1 MLQALGSTT
10 KTKIS
15 CAMFGGCCFLIA
27 GAILVSR
34 MERIEFDESYAYCAT
49 VYYSPKTGYRIEYWG
64 QRNDFE
70 KISTGCSRACFKDR
84 KTTNGLSFLEIETQS
99 GYKDQHQAV
108 SAGILEGSLT
118 WRSIYAQ
125 WRNTVEAFCERDEEN
140 RQFCQWL
147 RDIVE
152 TNYLNVMKL
161 ARETHKKDHYHHQI
175 YLFYQQLMGI
185 EVGFKKG
192 VRRARQDYEIPFTD
206 FLLLNSRVDIEDLKI
221 YYNEFLADN
230 DDDRM
235 AVNPRVG
242 KMVLNILLK
251 EEGKK
256 PEVLIGHS
264 SDGDYSSMLKV
275 VKTYRFNYHHSPEA
289 GSRLVTNTD
298 ITFTSY
304 PGSIASSD
312 DFYLAIGKH
321 TRVIVAGITLKH
333 HESPQLLH
341 GIDLEGTV
349 FSAARVMAAN
359 RLSHNGK
366 FWSRIMARDPDLGA
380 KQWLVIDEKR
390 IKYLSL
396 DSTAD
401 LNEVVTSSTTTED
414 GITNVIINEIPQDML
429 TSVDLVRDTSP
440 PSNRN
445 LIWLV
450 DQTWRRLH
458 AEDVTNMF
466 RNGDHGWTL
475 DGTPFFKVIQ
485 ELTGLQPKSLKAS
498 NKLMSL
504 EDIAQFLKLNSYR
517 GDLLI
522 EPITFGNVDLKLYT
536 SEDHELIVQNGP
548 ITTNSTRPFD
558 WNADLFADIQHDEHP
573 VLWDFSPIQVQF
585 LWD

>member
-1 MLQALGSTT
+1 MLFSFPAWRGKS
-10 KTKIS
+10 
-15 CAMFGGCCFLIA
+15 FLLHV
-27 GAILVSR
+27 ILNKNVFQIFLRSIL
-34 MERIEFDESYAYCAT
+34 RIEFDESYAYCAT
-49 VYYSPKTGYRIEYWG
+49 VYYSPKTGYRIQYYG

-125 WRNTVEAFCERDEEN
+125 WRNTVEAYCERNEEN

-152 TNYLNVMKL
+152 TNYLNVMKF

-175 YLFYQQLMGI
+175 YLFYQQLIGI

-192 VRRARQDYEIPFTD
+192 VRRARQDFVIPFTD

-221 YYNEFLADN
+221 YYNEFVADN
-230 DDDRM
+230 DDDKM
-235 AVNPRVG
+235 DVNPRVG

-312 DFYLAIGKH
+312 DFYLAMGKY
-321 TRVIVAGITLKH
+321 TRIIVAGITLKH

-390 IKYLSL
+390 IKYLSV
-396 DSTAD
+396 DSSAD
-401 LNEVVTSSTTTED
+401 GNEAVTSSTTTDD
-414 GITNVIINEIPQDML
+414 GLTNMMINEIPLDML
-429 TSVDLVRDTSP
+429 TSIDLVKDTS
-440 PSNRN
+440 SSSRN

-475 DGTPFFKVIQ
+475 DGTPYFKVIQ
-485 ELTGLQPKSLKAS
+485 ELTGLQPKSLEAS
-498 NKLMSL
+498 KKLMSL

-548 ITTNSTRPFD
+548 ITTNSSQPFD
-558 WNADLFADIQHDEHP
+558 WNADLFADIRHDEHP
-573 VLWDFSPIQVQF
+573 VLWDFSPIKVQF